1 MFYRTM
7 LIFQFYTLLLILDF
21 ISYANGVTVC
31 KQTLPSTDKE
41 NLKYCCCRTLNR
53 NTTSNETFV
62 YLNSTNIVN
71 VTGKSEQ
78 YFDITSTS
86 LKCFVDSANISST
99 IVQQGECHCSTN
111 YVDLLKYRNSE
122 NSTFKCSWPK
132 FTIGGFFD
140 LHSVEYMKIK
150 EAIYIAL
157 EEVNS
162 DPKYFPQYEMAVQ
175 MNIST
180 VNVSVDVRSVFNS
193 EPCQTSTIGFFAK
206 IDNG

>member
-1 MFYRTM
+1 M
-7 LIFQFYTLLLILDF
+7 LIFQCYTLLLILNF
-21 ISYANGVTVC
+21 FSYANGVTVC
-31 KQTLPSTDKE
+31 KQTLPSTDIK

-53 NTTSNETFV
+53 NTTSNETFL

-78 YFDITSTS
+78 NFDRTSTS

-99 IVQQGECHCSTN
+99 IVQQRECHCSTN

-140 LHSVEYMKIK
+140 LHSAEYVKIK
-150 EAIYIAL
+150 EAIDIAL
-157 EEVNS
+157 DEVNS

-175 MNIST
+175 MNTST
-180 VNVSVDVRSVFNS
+180 VNVSVDIRKVINS
-193 EPCQTSTIGFFAK
+193 EPCQASTIELFAK
-206 IDNG
+206 IVNG